1 MVGLYDCQSFAT
13 NISEENLMR
22 DAAHGELLL
31 SQGSQNEIASNQRSL
46 V

>member
-1 MVGLYDCQSFAT
+1 MVGLYDCLSFAT
-13 NISEENLMR
+13 NISEENLVS
-22 DAAHGELLL
+22 DVAPGELLL